1 LLWASSRGDIEAVS
15 LLLQYGANP
24 RLGCTYGGPL
34 HMAAGNGHAEITRM
48 LLDAGAEIES
58 RNAELRT
65 PLIVASCAND
75 GNDCIK
81 ILLDYG
87 AGVNEFDCHR
97 ETALLEAS
105 HNGMEQNLKLLLSRG
120 AEIDFTEHEGWT
132 TFAAA
137 IFWKERNT
145 MTTLRALIEAGAN
158 HRIPT
163 DAGENMLHL
172 AAQYSS
178 LAVLQTL
185 VDLKLSGLDPEAKT
199 NDGLTPSEMAH
210 CRPDVDDEWWVAF
223 RQLLKNAA
231 EPLSAAK
238 ITVLEVQ
245 PKIKSVDVKVIAIAY
260 DESDDEMFKDAV
272 EHLPLNTV
280 SV

>member
-1 LLWASSRGDIEAVS
+1 
-15 LLLQYGANP
+15 
-24 RLGCTYGGPL
+24 
-34 HMAAGNGHAEITRM
+34 MAAGNGHAEITKM

-65 PLIVASCAND
+65 PLILASCAND

-87 AGVNEFDCHR
+87 ADVNEFDCHR

-132 TFAAA
+132 PFAAA

-178 LAVLQTL
+178 PAVLQTL
-185 VDLKLSGLDPEAKT
+185 VDLKLGGLDPEAKT

-210 CRPDVDDEWWVAF
+210 CRPDVDDEWWAAF

-231 EPLSAAK
+231 EPLSAAE

-245 PKIKSVDVKVIAIAY
+245 PKIKSIDVKVIAIAY

-272 EHLPLNTV
+272 EHLPLNTI